1 MSILLVILAVEDL
14 PRAAAFYDAA
24 FGWEVRVDVPVY
36 REYRV
41 PGGTGV
47 GLYVRGGFAR
57 NIGVAPASVPPGAVT
72 STEIYVRVD
81 DLPAAVARLGK
92 AGARLLSPAAAR
104 DWGDDAAYFAD
115 PDGNVIAVAVPRPP
129 GA

>member
-1 MSILLVILAVEDL
+1 MRILLVILAVEDL

-24 FGWEVRVDVPVY
+24 FGWEVGVDVSVY

-57 NIGVAPASVPPGAVT
+57 NIGVVPASVPAGAVT
-72 STEIYVRVD
+72 STELYAWVD
-81 DLPAAVARLGK
+81 DLPAAVARLER
-92 AGARLLSPAAAR
+92 AGARLLSPAAPR

-115 PDGNVIAVAVPRPP
+115 PDGNVIAVAVPRS
-129 GA
+129 